1 MGVQISG
8 KLTDGVTASHT
19 HGPSGDTLSTTA
31 PKDNGG
37 TGEHFSPT
45 DLLTTGYG
53 ACTTTIMA
61 LWARPR
67 GYDLNGVQYSVEKV
81 MSAETPR
88 RIVGLP
94 MTIKVP
100 DDIPEGDRASLE
112 EAAKTCPVALS
123 IHPDINTPITFEYV
137 ARSSL
142 AS

>member
-1 MGVQISG
+1 MGVRITG
-8 KLTDGVTASHT
+8 KLIDGVTASHT
-19 HGPSGDTLSTTA
+19 HGPSNDTLATTA

-45 DLLTTGYG
+45 DLLTTGYA

-67 GYDLNGVQYSVEKV
+67 GYNLDGVQYSVEKI

-94 MTIKVP
+94 MTVKVP
-100 DDIPEGDRASLE
+100 DDIPAEERDSLE
-112 EAAKTCPVALS
+112 TAAKSCPVALS
-123 IHPDINTPITFEYV
+123 IHPEIDTSITFEYV
-137 ARSSL
+137 SRESL
-142 AS
+142 

>member
-8 KLTDGVTASHT
+8 KLRDGVTASHI
-19 HGPSGDTLSTTA
+19 HGPSGDTLTTTA

-45 DLLTTGYG
+45 DLLTTGYA

-61 LWARPR
+61 LWARAR
-67 GYDLNGVQYSVEKV
+67 GYNLDGVQYSIEKQ

-100 DDIPEGDRASLE
+100 DDIPIEERESLE
-112 EAAKTCPVALS
+112 QAARTCPVALS
-123 IHPDINTPITFEYV
+123 IHPDIETPLTFSYV
-137 ARSSL
+137 PRETLKA
-142 AS
+142 

>member
-1 MGVQISG
+1 MGVQITG

-45 DLLTTGYG
+45 DLLTTGYA

-67 GYDLNGVQYSVEKV
+67 GYDLNDVQYSVEKL

-94 MTIKVP
+94 MTIRVP
-100 DDIPEGDRASLE
+100 NDIPEDERASLE
-112 EAAKTCPVALS
+112 QAAKACPVALS
-123 IHPDINTPITFEYV
+123 IHPDIDTSLTFEYV
-137 ARSSL
+137 PRDSL
-142 AS
+142 KS

>member
-1 MGVQISG
+1 M
-8 KLTDGVTASHT
+8 LPLHT
-19 HGPSGDTLSTTA
+19 HGPSNDTLATTA

-45 DLLTTGYG
+45 DLLTTGYA

-67 GYDLNGVQYSVEKV
+67 GYDLDGVQYSVEKI

-94 MTIKVP
+94 YDGQSTGRHP
-100 DDIPEGDRASLE
+100 SQERDSLE
-112 EAAKTCPVALS
+112 TAAKSCPVALS
-123 IHPDINTPITFEYV
+123 IHPDIDTSITFENV
-137 ARSSL
+137 SRESL
-142 AS
+142 

>member
-1 MGVQISG
+1 MGVQITG

-19 HGPSGDTLSTTA
+19 HGPSNDRLATTA

-45 DLLTTGYG
+45 DLLTTGYA

-67 GYDLNGVQYSVEKV
+67 GYDLDGVQYSVEKI
-81 MSAETPR
+81 MSSETPR

-100 DDIPEGDRASLE
+100 DDIPAEERNSLE
-112 EAAKTCPVALS
+112 TAAKSCPVALS
-123 IHPDINTPITFEYV
+123 IHPDRDTSVTFEYV
-137 ARSSL
+137 SRESL
-142 AS
+142 

>member
-1 MGVQISG
+1 MGVKITG

-19 HGPSGDTLSTTA
+19 HGPSNDTLATTA

-45 DLLTTGYG
+45 DLLTTGYA

-67 GYDLNGVQYSVEKV
+67 GYDLDGVQYSVEKI

-100 DDIPEGDRASLE
+100 GRHPSRGKRLSRDRRQVVSGCI
-112 EAAKTCPVALS
+112 K
-123 IHPDINTPITFEYV
+123 HPSRHRYLDNI
-137 ARSSL
+137 
-142 AS
+142 